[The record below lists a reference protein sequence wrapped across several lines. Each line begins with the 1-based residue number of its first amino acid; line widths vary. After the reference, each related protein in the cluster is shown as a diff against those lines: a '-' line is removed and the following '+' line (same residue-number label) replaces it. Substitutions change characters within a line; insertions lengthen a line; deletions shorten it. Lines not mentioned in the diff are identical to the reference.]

1 MNSKNRVNAVFER
14 KKLDRTPI
22 DLGGTRKTGISVTAL
37 YHLRQC
43 LGAEIPARLYDI
55 YEGTAELDMLVQD
68 TLGGDTLPLP
78 LAVPLL
84 TPECFCETA
93 KKAWKP
99 YAMEDGIGVLIPRDF
114 YPERELSGDLCLRDF
129 QDRRFGM
136 MKRGGWRFELLA
148 PGPGVCGLTFAE
160 IEKELGSENP
170 AVAFLQN
177 SESLEILKTN
187 AKKLARS
194 SKKSLIL
201 RAGLPSPFFGG
212 LGFREPE
219 KWLRALDSGHSDVE
233 KLLEKWYS
241 LWISELKKLHEAA
254 GEAVNVLVLEESFLG
269 VETDADRRII
279 RERILPL
286 YARGIRE
293 IRELFSEKVH
303 ILWQA
308 EGDSMPF
315 LPQLI
320 EMGVEG
326 ISFTDGNSGMDP
338 LTVKR
343 EFGKELVLW
352 GGACSAQELVSET
365 AAAILSKTQE
375 RTAIL
380 SENGGY
386 IHAVSGTILP
396 STDPENILTFFLQK
410 N

>member
-14 KKLDRTPI
+14 KKLDRIPN

-43 LGAEIPARLYDI
+43 IGAEIPARLYDI
-55 YEGTAELDMLVQD
+55 YEGTAELDELVQD
-68 TLGGDTLPLP
+68 TLGSDTLALP
-78 LAVPLL
+78 LALPLL
-84 TPECFCETA
+84 TPECFCDTA

-99 YAMEDGIGVLIPRDF
+99 YAMEDGIGVLTPKDF

-136 MKRGGWRFELLA
+136 MKRGGWRFERLA
-148 PGPGVCGLTFAE
+148 PGPGVCGLTFSE
-160 IEKELGSENP
+160 IEKELEAEDP

-177 SESLEILKTN
+177 SESLEILKAR
-187 AKKLARS
+187 AKKLARN
-194 SKKSLIL
+194 SKRSLIL
-201 RAGLPSPFFGG
+201 RSGPPSPFFGG

-219 KWLRALDSGHSDVE
+219 KWLRALDSGHPDVE

-241 LWISELKKLHEAA
+241 LWISELEKLHAAA
-254 GEAVNVLVLEESFLG
+254 GEAVNVLVLEESFVG
-269 VETDADRRII
+269 VESDADRKII

-293 IRELFSEKVH
+293 LRHLFSEKVH
-303 ILWQA
+303 ILWQS
-308 EGDSMPF
+308 EGNSMPF

-320 EMGVEG
+320 EMGVQG
-326 ISFTDGNSGMDP
+326 ISFADLETWSDP

-352 GGACSAQELVSET
+352 GGACSAQELASET
-365 AAAILSKTQE
+365 ADTILAKTQE
-375 RTAIL
+375 RTRLPFICAKTGAIL
-380 SENGGY
+380 R
-386 IHAVSGTILP
+386 IPI
-396 STDPENILTFFLQK
+396 
-410 N
+410 